1 MSAESISERE
11 GLDRLESL
19 FKEENYKEASAF
31 ASDLREKYPSS
42 FQIGFLN
49 YKILV
54 NLERYSDSEN
64 ILDELLKL
72 YPENINLLLEK
83 GNILI
88 ERGKTA
94 ESKLFFDK
102 VLFLD
107 PFNSKAKEGVDRLKS
122 GKTGPPDGFEKYGKG
137 KAVLDDTMKEADLER
152 FMNGDVNAGS
162 ESEGVKEEEP
172 EEELDISMS
181 ESGIGFTTNLEKLV
195 SMPPSGEV
203 TSLPDEE
210 KEPVSDEMIKTS
222 GKVESALEELD
233 KFSKSDISDLGLVK
247 ESEELEK
254 ETEVEESDNT
264 GDEAFVTESAALLYL
279 KQGLYGDARNVYIKL
294 YKDSNENLFMEK
306 IEKVERVEKTKLKII
321 ALEGF
326 LEKIKIGSVR
336 IV

>member
-19 FKEENYKEASAF
+19 FKEESYKEASAF
-31 ASDLREKYPSS
+31 ASDLREKYPAS

-49 YKILV
+49 YRILV
-54 NLERYSDSEN
+54 QLERYSDSEN

-83 GNILI
+83 GELLVG
-88 ERGKTA
+88 RGKTA

-107 PFNSKAKEGVDRLKS
+107 PFNSKAKDGVDRIKS
-122 GKTGPPDGFEKYGKG
+122 GDSSSPAGVERNNRGKV
-137 KAVLDDTMKEADLER
+137 VLEDTMKEADLER
-152 FMNGDVNAGS
+152 FMNEDGSEGS
-162 ESEGVKEEEP
+162 ESEGV

-181 ESGIGFTTNLEKLV
+181 ESGIGFSANLDKLMSSPPADEEK
-195 SMPPSGEV
+195 
-203 TSLPDEE
+203 SLPDEE
-210 KEPVSDEMIKTS
+210 KEGIPDEIVKVS

-233 KFSKSDISDLGLVK
+233 KFSKADINDLELLT
-247 ESEELEK
+247 ESEDSEK
-254 ETEVEESDNT
+254 EHEAEELNNAD
-264 GDEAFVTESAALLYL
+264 DEAFVTESAALLYL
-279 KQGLYGDARNVYIKL
+279 KQGLFDDARNVYSKL
-294 YKDSNENLFMEK
+294 YKGSNENLFMEK
-306 IEKVERVEKTKLKII
+306 INKVEKVEKTERKIV

-326 LEKIKIGSVR
+326 LEKIKNGSVR

>member
-19 FKEENYKEASAF
+19 FKEEDFKEASAF

-54 NLERYSDSEN
+54 HLERYSDSEN

-83 GNILI
+83 GELLVG
-88 ERGKTA
+88 RGKTA

-107 PFNSKAKEGVDRLKS
+107 PFNSKAKEGVDRIKS
-122 GKTGPPDGFEKYGKG
+122 GESGSSAGFEKHNIEKG
-137 KAVLDDTMKEADLER
+137 VLEDTMKEADLER
-152 FMNGDVNAGS
+152 FMKEDASEGS
-162 ESEGVKEEEP
+162 EP
-172 EEELDISMS
+172 EDELDISMS
-181 ESGIGFTTNLEKLV
+181 ESGIGFSTNMEKLI
-195 SMPPSGEV
+195 SSPPSGEEI
-203 TSLPDEE
+203 SLLVEE
-210 KEPVSDEMIKTS
+210 KENISDEIVKTS

-233 KFSKSDISDLGLVK
+233 KFSKADINDLELLT

-254 ETEVEESDNT
+254 ESEVEEVNNVD
-264 GDEAFVTESAALLYL
+264 DEAFVTESAALLYL
-279 KQGLYGDARNVYIKL
+279 KQGLYDDARNVYIKL
-294 YKDSNENLFMEK
+294 YKGSDENLFMKK
-306 IEKVERVEKTKLKII
+306 INKVKRVEKTEQKII
-321 ALEGF
+321 VLEGF
-326 LEKIKIGSVR
+326 LEKIKKGSVR

>member
-11 GLDRLESL
+11 GLDRLERL
-19 FKEENYKEASAF
+19 FKEGNNKEASAF

-83 GNILI
+83 GELLI

-107 PFNSKAKEGVDRLKS
+107 PFNSKAKDGVDRLKS
-122 GKTGPPDGFEKYGKG
+122 GKTGPPDGFKKHGKG
-137 KAVLDDTMKEADLER
+137 KVVLDDTMKEADLER

-162 ESEGVKEEEP
+162 ESEGVREDEL

-195 SMPPSGEV
+195 SIPPSGEE

-233 KFSKSDISDLGLVK
+233 KFSRSDISDLGLVK
-247 ESEELEK
+247 ESEELDK
-254 ETEVEESDNT
+254 EPEVEESDNT

-306 IEKVERVEKTKLKII
+306 IGKVERVEKAKLKII
-321 ALEGF
+321 VLEGF